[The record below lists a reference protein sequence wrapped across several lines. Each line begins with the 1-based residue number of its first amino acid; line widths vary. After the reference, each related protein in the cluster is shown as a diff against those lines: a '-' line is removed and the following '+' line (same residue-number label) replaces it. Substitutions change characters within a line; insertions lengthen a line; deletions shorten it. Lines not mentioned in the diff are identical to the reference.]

1 MTASSPMPGNYGL
14 LMPGLYSRC
23 AEKFEEKT
31 VKTTLTGLF
40 VLGALASASPAMAQ
54 ASATFT
60 SQTTV
65 PAFCSQLS
73 VSATPM
79 DLGTLTGT
87 TGQIVPAFS
96 STAQTQRQLAANF
109 YCNAPSTITIQAD
122 PLINTTVATV
132 SDSTSFTN
140 RVDYVATL
148 KWSALQNAVSSTSPG
163 PQVINATQ
171 PNIGELTITLSNPSV
186 VNNLRPVSGNYAGQ
200 VRLTIALAQ

>member
-1 MTASSPMPGNYGL
+1 MTAGASMPRNDGP
-14 LMPGLYSRC
+14 LMPERYSRL

-40 VLGALASASPAMAQ
+40 VLGALAGASPAMAQ
-54 ASATFT
+54 DSATFT
-60 SQTTV
+60 SKTTV

-79 DLGTLTGT
+79 NLGTLTGT

-122 PLINTTVATV
+122 PLMHTTVTTVA
-132 SDSTSFTN
+132 DSTSFTN
-140 RVDYVATL
+140 RVDYTATL
-148 KWSALQNAVSSTSPG
+148 KWSALQNAVSSTAAS
-163 PQVINATQ
+163 PQVNSATQ
-171 PNIGELTITLSNPSV
+171 PNIGELTITLSNPAV
-186 VNNLRPVSGNYAGQ
+186 VNN
-200 VRLTIALAQ
+200 

>member
-1 MTASSPMPGNYGL
+1 MTAVASMPGNDGP
-14 LMPGLYSRC
+14 LMPERYSRP

-40 VLGALASASPAMAQ
+40 VLGALAGAAPAMAQ
-54 ASATFT
+54 DSATFT
-60 SQTTV
+60 SKTTV

-87 TGQIVPAFS
+87 TGQIVPAFA

-122 PLINTTVATV
+122 PLMHTTVTTVA
-132 SDSTSFTN
+132 DSTSFTN
-140 RVDYVATL
+140 RVDYTATL
-148 KWSALQNAVSSTSPG
+148 KWSALQNAVSSTAAS
-163 PQVINATQ
+163 PQVISATQ
-171 PNIGELTITLSNPSV
+171 PNIGELTITLSNPAV
-186 VNNLRPVSGNYAGQ
+186 VNNLRPVAGNYAGQ

>member
-1 MTASSPMPGNYGL
+1 M
-14 LMPGLYSRC
+14 
-23 AEKFEEKT
+23 
-31 VKTTLTGLF
+31 KTTLTGLF

-96 STAQTQRQLAANF
+96 STAQTQRQLATNF

-148 KWSALQNAVSSTSPG
+148 KWSALQNAVSSTSPSA
-163 PQVINATQ
+163 QVINATQ

>member
-1 MTASSPMPGNYGL
+1 
-14 LMPGLYSRC
+14 MPGLYSRC

-31 VKTTLTGLF
+31 VKTTLIGLF
-40 VLGALASASPAMAQ
+40 VLGALASASPAVAQ
-54 ASATFT
+54 DSATFT

-73 VSATPM
+73 VGGAPM

-96 STAQTQRQLAANF
+96 STGQTQRQLAANF

-148 KWSALQNAVSSTSPG
+148 KWSALQNAVSSTSPSA
-163 PQVINATQ
+163 QVTNATQ